1 MATRQEILAEIQRR
15 GGQASPSPDPV
26 EAPSV
31 TPSRAAIEAELQRR
45 DPSLLDQVGGFL
57 QKGADFAGGVL
68 ETEAAMASGMLAEP
82 IAGIAGIIAGLNPGG
97 KTGAEQ
103 VEATRSSMTY
113 QPRTESGQNIMGTI
127 GGLAEN
133 IPEIGKPMG
142 DFVMEKTGKPWLATA
157 AASAPTLLAEL
168 AGLGSLRGLRT
179 GSRLLDNTGRPT
191 KILRRELDRHGLN
204 YDSLTPEAQSMI
216 PAIAD
221 QSFISKAADISGPS
235 EQALIQQIKSGGR
248 DDALAGVR
256 VVRDKVVPD
265 IAGVEALK
273 QGYAPGF
280 VQSVKTATGE
290 TKRGMGKMLD
300 ISRRIKAT
308 ERLSLDI
315 RPGNIVGESVSKR
328 IKFIRNEANL
338 ARDELNDIAKQSLPG
353 RTINPSTV
361 TEQLQK
367 SLADLD
373 IRSTDG
379 PNGVPILDFKR
390 SMISKD
396 KSSQRAIKD
405 AVDLLSEGGS
415 VDALRAHKLKRQL
428 DNIIDFKKK
437 SSAGLGDEGRKVLID
452 LRKALNK
459 SVRDVDPDYAR
470 VNDTLHASL
479 TALDDFQAVAGTKM
493 DIFGEGANSA
503 IGQKMRGLMSNIQSR
518 VPLENAVNGLDAT
531 ALKLGAEFGDDIKDL
546 TMFANALDARFGNVA
561 KTGFSGQIEQSINRV
576 FNQGLSQ
583 EIMGQAAGK
592 VSQGVA
598 KMRGVNEFNAFE
610 AMKDL
615 IGER

>member
-1 MATRQEILAEIQRR
+1 
-15 GGQASPSPDPV
+15 
-26 EAPSV
+26 
-31 TPSRAAIEAELQRR
+31 
-45 DPSLLDQVGGFL
+45 
-57 QKGADFAGGVL
+57 
-68 ETEAAMASGMLAEP
+68 
-82 IAGIAGIIAGLNPGG
+82 
-97 KTGAEQ
+97 
-103 VEATRSSMTY
+103 
-113 QPRTESGQNIMGTI
+113 
-127 GGLAEN
+127 
-133 IPEIGKPMG
+133 
-142 DFVMEKTGKPWLATA
+142 
-157 AASAPTLLAEL
+157 
-168 AGLGSLRGLRT
+168 
-179 GSRLLDNTGRPT
+179 
-191 KILRRELDRHGLN
+191 
-204 YDSLTPEAQSMI
+204 MI

>member
-15 GGQASPSPDPV
+15 GGQASPSPAPV

-328 IKFIRNEANL
+328 IKFIRNKANL

>member
-1 MATRQEILAEIQRR
+1 MATREELLAELQRR
-15 GGQASPSPDPV
+15 QGGQPAPAPDN
-26 EAPSV
+26 
-31 TPSRAAIEAELQRR
+31 AAIMAELQRR

-328 IKFIRNEANL
+328 IKFIRNKANL

>member
-15 GGQASPSPDPV
+15 GGQASPSPAPV

-437 SSAGLGDEGRKVLID
+437 LSAGLGDEGRKVLID